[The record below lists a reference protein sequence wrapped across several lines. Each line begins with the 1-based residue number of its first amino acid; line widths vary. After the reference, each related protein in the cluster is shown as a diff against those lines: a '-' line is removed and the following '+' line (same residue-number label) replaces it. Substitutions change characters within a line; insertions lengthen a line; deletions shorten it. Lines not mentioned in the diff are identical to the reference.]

1 MVMVASLHQHIG
13 INEIALLLDELFEP
27 LNRIETSDIFDDR
40 CLGRRLH
47 SDVVSLRNIPH
58 YPASAVDGYAV
69 RASDTAH
76 ASPARPARLT
86 AKSVYWV
93 NTGGWVP
100 EPCDAVVMIED
111 ITEEDGTILLSRA
124 VSKGANIRPVG
135 EDISRGQIIGRRKER
150 ISPYN
155 KALFAAAGYRRIQVL
170 PLPRTLFIPTGDEIR
185 SLKTIEGEG
194 DLRPGTVP
202 ETNSLLLSGIF
213 NQWGYPLDVHP
224 DVLPDDPEVI
234 ENTVHDALADYDMIL
249 LGAGT
254 AKGKRDYSAEII
266 SRVGELNLRW
276 VRMKPGRPVILGK
289 ASGKPLLA
297 LPGFPMSTLVA
308 TWAVVYPILKL
319 LEGSGPAREISTT
332 EGMGSLEKITTK
344 LLMHHSSSQ
353 GIAEWLRVKCADID
367 GERYSWIMPSGSSTM
382 WSIAEADGF
391 SLLPENALE
400 HPKGSPLQVWMVK
413 KVDWQKRALYQGSN
427 DPGIERLPSFV
438 KARGAE
444 MVIRSV
450 GSLGGVMALAREEG
464 HMAACHLLDP
474 ATGQYNT
481 PYIKDIKGSE
491 NWVKIHVY
499 DRIQGFLVK
508 KGNPR
513 KIRNVHDLARKDIKI
528 VNRQSGAGT
537 RVLLDTL
544 LAEAGISCQYVM
556 GYESVAITHL
566 EAAGLVASGAA
577 DTALAIKAV
586 ADAMDLDFIP
596 VAEEPFELYVPR
608 KFLDHP
614 GVAASL
620 DALEDPSW
628 RKVVEAMGGYVW
640 KN

>member
-1 MVMVASLHQHIG
+1 MVMVASLRQHIG
-13 INEIALLLDELFEP
+13 IKEISLLLDELFEP

-40 CLGRRLH
+40 CMGRRLH

-76 ASPARPARLT
+76 ASTARPVRLT
-86 AKSVYWV
+86 AESVHWV

-100 EPCDAVVMIED
+100 EPYDAVVMIED

-124 VSKGANIRPVG
+124 VSKGTNVRPVG
-135 EDISRGQIIGRRKER
+135 EDISRGQIIGRKKER
-150 ISPYN
+150 ITPYN

-185 SLKTIEGEG
+185 SLKTIESEG

-224 DVLPDDPEVI
+224 DVLPDDPDVI
-234 ENTVHDALADYDMIL
+234 ENTVREVLGDYDMIL

-266 SRVGELNLRW
+266 SSVGELNLRW
-276 VRMKPGRPVILGK
+276 IRMKPGRPVILGK

-297 LPGFPMSTLVA
+297 LPGFPMSALVA
-308 TWAVVYPILKL
+308 TWAFVYPILKL
-319 LEGSGPAREISTT
+319 LEGSGPAREIPIT
-332 EGMGSLEKITTK
+332 EGLGSPEKITTK
-344 LLMHHSSSQ
+344 LLVHHSSSQ

-367 GERYSWIMPSGSSTM
+367 GEKYSWIMPSGSSTM

-413 KVDWQKRALYQGSN
+413 KVDWEKRALYQGSN

-450 GSLGGVMALAREEG
+450 GSLGGVMALARGEG

-474 ATGQYNT
+474 ESGRYNT
-481 PYIKDIKGSE
+481 PYIESLPGADEWKR
-491 NWVKIHVY
+491 IHVY
-499 DRIQGFLVK
+499 NRLQGFLVPR
-508 KGNPR
+508 GNP
-513 KIRNVHDLARKDIKI
+513 KGLRNVNDLEREDVSI

-537 RVLLDTL
+537 RVLLDAL
-544 LAEAGISCQYVM
+544 LAEAHISCQNVR
-556 GYESVAITHL
+556 GYETIAITHL
-566 EAAGLVASGAA
+566 DAAGRVAANAA

-628 RKVVEAMGGYVW
+628 RKVVEAMGGYIW